1 MKYGHFDDSNKEYVI
16 NHPMTPTPWINYL
29 GNHGFYGLIS
39 QIGGGYT
46 FYEDAKL
53 RRITRY
59 RYNQIPTDYSGRFY
73 YLRDE
78 QDIWN
83 PGFLP
88 MKTKLDDYKCR
99 HGMGYSIIE
108 SKKNDISTSL
118 KFFIPLDEYL
128 EIHQMVIKNESDV
141 DKKIDLY
148 SYTEWNLWNAVDD
161 QTNFQRN
168 LNIGEVEIDSQTIYH
183 KTEYRERRNHYAFY
197 HVNQDIC
204 GYDTDR
210 ATFLGLY
217 RGLHEPEVVLNNK
230 SKQSVASGGS
240 PIASHHLHIN
250 LKPNEEKT
258 IVFLLG
264 YVENDD
270 VDKFDELN
278 QINKVHAKKLISK
291 YSDLTNIEQAFRDLK
306 EYWEKTLN
314 KYQVDSNDDK
324 LNRMVNIWHQYQL
337 MATFNLSRS
346 ASYYE
351 SGTGRGIGFRD
362 SCQDILG
369 FVHMVPEK
377 TKERLIDLA
386 SIQFKDGSTYHQYQ
400 PLTKMGNA
408 DIGTGFNDDPLWLVA
423 ATSAYIKETGDYDIL
438 DIKVPFNNEK
448 GTEEPLFN
456 HLKASIRFTLSHLGP
471 HGLPLIGRA
480 DWNDCLNLNCFSE
493 EPGESFQ
500 TSENKSFGRAESVF
514 IAGMFVKYGLEY
526 VDICKRYQ
534 KEDEA
539 AYVNAEIEKMKTHTK
554 TFGWDDKWFLRA
566 YDAFGHK
573 VGSKENQE
581 GKIYVEPQGF
591 CVMADIGSKS
601 QQEQALASVDQY
613 LKNDYGVELLYPPYT
628 KYHIELG
635 EISSYPP
642 GYKENGSVFNHNNPW
657 IVIAYTMLDKA
668 NEAFDIYK
676 RNAPAYI
683 EDISDIHK
691 TEPYVYSQTI
701 AGRSAKNYGEAK
713 NSWLTGT
720 AAWTYIAMSQH
731 ILGIRPHFDGLE
743 IDPVI
748 PSHLDHIVI
757 KRQFRN
763 CNFEIKIIRDD
774 TKKGSMTVNGKT
786 YDRKLIV
793 IDKSIKRYDV
803 IAYV

>member
-128 EIHQMVIKNESDV
+128 EIHQMVIKNESNV

-250 LKPNEEKT
+250 LKSNEEKT
-258 IVFLLG
+258 IVF
-264 YVENDD
+264 Y
-270 VDKFDELN
+270 
-278 QINKVHAKKLISK
+278 
-291 YSDLTNIEQAFRDLK
+291 
-306 EYWEKTLN
+306 
-314 KYQVDSNDDK
+314 
-324 LNRMVNIWHQYQL
+324 
-337 MATFNLSRS
+337 
-346 ASYYE
+346 
-351 SGTGRGIGFRD
+351 
-362 SCQDILG
+362 
-369 FVHMVPEK
+369 
-377 TKERLIDLA
+377 
-386 SIQFKDGSTYHQYQ
+386 
-400 PLTKMGNA
+400 
-408 DIGTGFNDDPLWLVA
+408 
-423 ATSAYIKETGDYDIL
+423 
-438 DIKVPFNNEK
+438 
-448 GTEEPLFN
+448 
-456 HLKASIRFTLSHLGP
+456 
-471 HGLPLIGRA
+471 
-480 DWNDCLNLNCFSE
+480 
-493 EPGESFQ
+493 
-500 TSENKSFGRAESVF
+500 
-514 IAGMFVKYGLEY
+514 
-526 VDICKRYQ
+526 
-534 KEDEA
+534 
-539 AYVNAEIEKMKTHTK
+539 
-554 TFGWDDKWFLRA
+554 
-566 YDAFGHK
+566 
-573 VGSKENQE
+573 
-581 GKIYVEPQGF
+581 
-591 CVMADIGSKS
+591 
-601 QQEQALASVDQY
+601 
-613 LKNDYGVELLYPPYT
+613 
-628 KYHIELG
+628 
-635 EISSYPP
+635 
-642 GYKENGSVFNHNNPW
+642 
-657 IVIAYTMLDKA
+657 
-668 NEAFDIYK
+668 
-676 RNAPAYI
+676 
-683 EDISDIHK
+683 
-691 TEPYVYSQTI
+691 
-701 AGRSAKNYGEAK
+701 
-713 NSWLTGT
+713 
-720 AAWTYIAMSQH
+720 
-731 ILGIRPHFDGLE
+731 
-743 IDPVI
+743 
-748 PSHLDHIVI
+748 
-757 KRQFRN
+757 
-763 CNFEIKIIRDD
+763 
-774 TKKGSMTVNGKT
+774 
-786 YDRKLIV
+786 
-793 IDKSIKRYDV
+793 
-803 IAYV
+803 